1 MKLRMLD
8 TPGALLLFRQFSRF
22 FVIGGT
28 ATIIHYAVL
37 TALTMKLG
45 VPPVAASAVGFVCG
59 AVFSYFFN
67 HRITFASSMGHAV
80 ALPRFF
86 AVGVVG
92 LGINCALVA
101 LLSGPLDLHWMI
113 AQLFASAVVLC
124 WNFAANRSWTFTQVS
139 R

>member
-1 MKLRMLD
+1 MIPAMFD
-8 TPGALLLFRQFSRF
+8 TPAGRLLIRQFSRF

-28 ATIIHYAVL
+28 ATVIHYAVL
-37 TALTMKLG
+37 TVLAVKFL
-45 VPPVAASAVGFVCG
+45 VPPVPASAVGFVCG
-59 AVFSYFFN
+59 AVFSYFLN
-67 HRITFASSMGHAV
+67 HRITFASSMDHSV

-86 AVGVVG
+86 AVGIVG

-101 LLSGPLDLHWMI
+101 LLSGPAGFHWMI

-124 WNFAANRSWTFTQVS
+124 WNFIANRVWTFTAVS